1 MTRDVLIRI
10 SGLRTMDGD
19 QEDVEMITTGEYY

>member
-10 SGLRTMDGD
+10 SGLRTMDRD
-19 QEDVEMITTGEYY
+19 QEDVEVITPGDY